1 MARIVPFSTKRWS
14 LDGEILGFFITSNL
28 KTHFNLFLFI
38 CRFKISSHALSI
50 LTQISDKSVINIYE
64 ENQAILKKVT
74 LLRQV
79 MALREKSILTS
90 PYIRTCRFA
99 EVLKK
104 DLEDML
110 KLEKAEVF
118 SLNDFCS
125 IRLGIYLKRLKS
137 QLDLAIKHI
146 LQSDCALC
154 LAKGFYCEKCRQS
167 DLIFPFQNEVYQCPV
182 CFACFHQTCFKTN
195 TCGKCLR
202 QKSRDNLTVNK
213 ENFPELS

>member
-1 MARIVPFSTKRWS
+1 
-14 LDGEILGFFITSNL
+14 
-28 KTHFNLFLFI
+28 
-38 CRFKISSHALSI
+38 
-50 LTQISDKSVINIYE
+50 VINIYE

-79 MALREKSILTS
+79 MTLREKSILTS

-167 DLIFPFQNEVYQCPV
+167 DLLFPFQNEVYQCPD